1 MTDYNTKTKIELVAI
16 CKEKGVKGYAQ
27 NGITKEKI
35 IQLLTGQIEYNDPRE
50 KENWSENKKDSFEKA
65 LAKRRSKNNLF
76 DYLTKNNPS
85 IITKYVGNLNDMKN
99 ISRGTMNQ
107 YEWKCENY
115 SKCSNTFYARPGAV
129 FRNDNKRASTK
140 YCSTCIEINRK
151 EQGVKYQKFI
161 LEKNGSIQTKM
172 PDITDVWCEDNKF
185 KPNELTDYSHEIVK
199 LKCPNKSAKHPEY
212 EIKVYNIQESNCF
225 SCPKCSVKTSMAE
238 MRIYSEFKYL
248 FQDVKWQQKIEG
260 READITIEDIKLVI
274 EVDGFPWH
282 MNKIEKDLQKNV
294 LFEKNGY
301 TVLRVRDI
309 KLGEIDCDS
318 IICDLCDLSLNDFN
332 KIVKWINDK
341 FNYNIHICYNYKNNE
356 YYRELQASVMYIPYE
371 DSVEFKFPDS
381 KTVWNYEKNSPF
393 LPSHFTPGSHIEAWI
408 NCNNGHSYKRQ
419 IKQLFR
425 IRTKDNTKRILNCP
439 ECSNDRK

>member
-1 MTDYNTKTKIELVAI
+1 M
-16 CKEKGVKGYAQ
+16 
-27 NGITKEKI
+27 
-35 IQLLTGQIEYNDPRE
+35 LTGQIEYKDPRE
-50 KENWSENKKDSFEKA
+50 KENWSEHKKDSFEKA
-65 LAKRRSKNNLF
+65 LTARRLKNNLF

-85 IITKYVGNLNDMKN
+85 IITKYAGNSDDMKL
-99 ISRGTMNQ
+99 ISHSTMEH

-115 SKCSNTFYARPGAV
+115 SECSNTFYTRPRDV
-129 FRNDNKRASTK
+129 FRNDIKRPLTK
-140 YCSTCIEINRK
+140 YCYTCKDINRK
-151 EQGVKYQKFI
+151 EQGIKFQKFM
-161 LEKNGSIQTKM
+161 LEKNGSIQTKI

-282 MNKIEKDLQKNV
+282 INKIEKDLQKNV

-309 KLGEIDCDS
+309 KLGEIACDS

-341 FNYNIHICYNYKNNE
+341 FNYNIQIYYNYKNIE
-356 YYRELQASVMYIPYE
+356 YYRELQASVMSILYE

-381 KTVWNYEKNSPF
+381 KTVWNYEKNNPF
-393 LPSHFTPGSHIEAWI
+393 LPSHFTPGSHIEVWI
-408 NCNNGHSYKRQ
+408 NCNSGHSYKRQ

-425 IRTKDNTKRILNCP
+425 IRTKDNTRRIMNCP
-439 ECSNDRK
+439 ECLYNRK